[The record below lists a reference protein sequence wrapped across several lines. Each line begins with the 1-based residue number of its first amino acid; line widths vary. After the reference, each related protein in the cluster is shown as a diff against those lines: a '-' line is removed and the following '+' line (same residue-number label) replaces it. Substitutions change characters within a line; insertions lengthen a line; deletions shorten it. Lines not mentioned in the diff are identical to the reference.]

1 MKIAVEISMYP
12 LTESFLAPI
21 QGFIDA
27 LRADERLTVSTN
39 TMSTQIYGDYD
50 AVFQTL
56 QDAMRESLAHG
67 PRAVFVT
74 KFLGR
79 PDE

>member
-12 LTESFLAPI
+12 LSESFLEPI

-27 LRADERLTVSTN
+27 LRAEERLQVLTN
-39 TMSTQIYGDYD
+39 TMSTQVYGDYD
-50 AVFQTL
+50 VVFATL
-56 QDAMRESLAHG
+56 QKAMRASLEHG